1 MRSILLQWYIRLDKQ
16 KNQTRTWA
24 CPIPDCQEEQNTFL
38 DVIEHLQMCQYVKSD
53 TRQYMCPDCHQT
65 DIQIPSIG
73 YAKKAKTLVKIRKS
87 LDNILGH
94 SNSPDRPSTSR
105 SSLASEREQP
115 SPIPLETG
123 PFEMGNQDF
132 TVFNS
137 KENNRHIPI
146 IPINTQVSPVS
157 TFRPCSNDPCLSA
170 ISPVSSFWSGFRNT
184 LPSYGSSL
192 GSSLSTQYTGS
203 TSAISC
209 TPTSSFDSSNMSPC
223 GSTMQPHYNFD
234 PLAAL
239 SCGPSYPELPR
250 DDLMQTATSMEGMEP
265 SFIGQGIIGD
275 GYGVI
280 GEGVEGEIAKNFQAS
295 YSQRGEFSQFMPEP
309 SLTTPIDALYNGCI
323 VLEAPGSA
331 GPASAPSSPIP
342 SDTTMEDSSQTSESP
357 VSPTSDSLRQL
368 KCNMCNWRPEMSAKR
383 SVQRMK
389 QAVQKHI
396 KRNHESQDY
405 HCPICS
411 QPFRNRPDNVKPHVA
426 RKHPE
431 KLASLYPKTVQDGYQ
446 FEKKLAAGR
455 SKAVTSRR
463 ASVPVYISDASDA
476 SPTRRRLQRK

>member
-1 MRSILLQWYIRLDKQ
+1 
-16 KNQTRTWA
+16 
-24 CPIPDCQEEQNTFL
+24 
-38 DVIEHLQMCQYVKSD
+38 
-53 TRQYMCPDCHQT
+53 
-65 DIQIPSIG
+65 
-73 YAKKAKTLVKIRKS
+73 
-87 LDNILGH
+87 
-94 SNSPDRPSTSR
+94 
-105 SSLASEREQP
+105 
-115 SPIPLETG
+115 
-123 PFEMGNQDF
+123 
-132 TVFNS
+132 
-137 KENNRHIPI
+137 
-146 IPINTQVSPVS
+146 
-157 TFRPCSNDPCLSA
+157 
-170 ISPVSSFWSGFRNT
+170 
-184 LPSYGSSL
+184 
-192 GSSLSTQYTGS
+192 
-203 TSAISC
+203 
-209 TPTSSFDSSNMSPC
+209 
-223 GSTMQPHYNFD
+223 
-234 PLAAL
+234 
-239 SCGPSYPELPR
+239 
-250 DDLMQTATSMEGMEP
+250 MQTTSMEGMEP

-275 GYGVI
+275 GYGIV
-280 GEGVEGEIAKNFQAS
+280 GEGVQGEIAKDFQAS

-309 SLTTPIDALYNGCI
+309 SLTTSVDNLYNSNI
-323 VLEAPGSA
+323 VLEVTGSA

-357 VSPTSDSLRQL
+357 VSPTGDGLRQL
-368 KCNMCNWRPEMSAKR
+368 KCNMCNWKPDNMSAKR